1 MKKLPFILMIIVLI
15 LSCSKSTTPGTTTPV
30 TPPVPPVSN
39 LITLPSGWKVS
50 TTLGINFPSA
60 IQVYQFDS
68 LVQGKKVK
76 AFCVA
81 YDSKN
86 AALEF
91 KPVMATTATTPS
103 TFAANEPGITYSCIN
118 GGYFC
123 GNQVYSLMKYNHV
136 VRSVNIKSLTRV
148 FNGVNTSYYPTR
160 AAFGVNSSGNP
171 AVAWIYNVGGGNDL
185 IYSYPTPSPNLLN
198 SAPQPVPD
206 ATFPAGGAVWNTT
219 SAIGGSP
226 MLIYN
231 NTIQITD
238 NEELISINNTTDRP
252 RSAIGFN
259 SNGIVMLLAI
269 EGDNPPNY
277 TGVNLVTLADMLK
290 TLGCTNAVNLD
301 GGGSTSLVI
310 NGTKT
315 VRPGDNGVER
325 PVISAVLIKKK

>member
-1 MKKLPFILMIIVLI
+1 MRKLLPCLAIVFLF
-15 LSCSKSTTPGTTTPV
+15 SCSKSSTPSTNTTPI
-30 TPPVPPVSN
+30 PPVPPVSN

-50 TTLGINFPSA
+50 TTFGTGFPSA

-76 AFCVA
+76 AFCLA

-91 KPVMATTATTPS
+91 KTVMSSTATTPS
-103 TFAANEPGITYSCIN
+103 AFAANEPGITYACIN
-118 GGYFC
+118 GGYFG
-123 GNQVYSLMKYNHV
+123 GNQSYSLVKYNNV
-136 VRSVNIKSLTRV
+136 VSSPNIKLLTRV
-148 FNGVNTSYYPTR
+148 YNGANTSYYPTR
-160 AAFGVNSSGNP
+160 AAFGVSNTGNP
-171 AVAWIYNVGGGNDL
+171 SVGWIYNLGAGNDL
-185 IYSYPTPSPNLLN
+185 IYSYPVPSPNLLN
-198 SAPQPVPD
+198 SAPQPIPD
-206 ATFPAGGAVWNTT
+206 ATFPSGGSIWNTI

-231 NTIQITD
+231 NNIQITD

-252 RSAIGFN
+252 RSAIGYN
-259 SNGIVMLLAI
+259 ANGIVMVLAI

-277 TGVNLVTLADMLK
+277 TGVNLAMLADILK
-290 TLGCTNAVNLD
+290 TLGCTNAINLD

-325 PVISAVLIKKK
+325 PVVSAILIKKK